1 MKKFFK
7 KVTTIA
13 LVMAMALSLGTVK
26 QSEAKTKMSPKAA
39 IKGIKVLNPED
50 FQDIPLDPLNNESI
64 KIEYKVLF
72 KDNCGLS
79 KKEKKN
85 ASKVTFETTNKDI
98 VKVNKNGEASG
109 FASAG
114 KATIVVR
121 SKTNK
126 RIRTDIRVEVSTD
139 LDMVFK
145 YSNLYY
151 VVPSIPC
158 EIKLGDKDALGHEFD
173 IKTTFSG
180 KISDFVFSSFDA
192 ADERSTSD
200 KAVVDA
206 NKGKIDVKDFGCVY
220 IECAYKNE
228 PEVGDSFNL
237 YILTQ
242 EQFDTMKQAGEI
254 LDEKENVFDDDDDE
268 EEDDPNEVED
278 TDESEDEFTTD
289 D

>member
-7 KVTTIA
+7 KVTTIT
-13 LVMAMALSLGTVK
+13 LVMAMALSLGAVK
-26 QSEAKTKMSPKAA
+26 QSGAKMSAKAA
-39 IKGIKVLNPED
+39 IKGIKILNRED
-50 FQDIPLDPLNNESI
+50 FQDIQFGQEEPI

-72 KDNCGLS
+72 KDDCGLS

-85 ASKVTFETTNKDI
+85 ASNVTFESNNKDI
-98 VKVNKNGEASG
+98 VKVDKNGKASG
-109 FASAG
+109 FATAG

-126 RIRTDIRVEVSTD
+126 RIRTDIRVEVSSD

-173 IKTTFSG
+173 IKTTFGG
-180 KISDFVFSSFDA
+180 KISDFVFNSFDP
-192 ADERSTSD
+192 ADEKSTSD

-206 NKGKIDVKDFGCVY
+206 NKGKIDVKYYGCVD

-228 PEVGDSFNL
+228 AEVGDSFNL

-254 LDEKENVFDDDDDE
+254 LDEKENTFEDEE

-278 TDESEDEFTTD
+278 TDESEDEVTTD

>member
-7 KVTTIA
+7 KVTTIT
-13 LVMAMALSLGTVK
+13 LVMAMALSLGAVK
-26 QSEAKTKMSPKAA
+26 QSGAKMSAKAA
-39 IKGIKVLNPED
+39 IKGIKILNRED
-50 FQDIPLDPLNNESI
+50 FQDIQVGQKETI

-85 ASKVTFETTNKDI
+85 ASDVTFETNNKNI
-98 VKVNKNGEASG
+98 VKVNKDGEASG
-109 FASAG
+109 IANAG
-114 KATIVVR
+114 KAKIVVR

-126 RIRTDIRVEVSTD
+126 KIRTDISVEVSSD

-151 VVPSIPC
+151 VVPKIPY

-173 IKTTFSG
+173 IKTTFGG
-180 KISDFVFSSFDA
+180 KISDFVFNSFDSE
-192 ADERSTSD
+192 DEKSSTSD

-206 NKGKIDVKDFGCVY
+206 AGGKIDVKDYGCVY
-220 IECAYKNE
+220 IECAYKE
-228 PEVGDSFNL
+228 EAEVGDSFNL

-254 LDEKENVFDDDDDE
+254 LDEKENTFNDEE

-278 TDESEDEFTTD
+278 TDESEDEVSTD

>member
-7 KVTTIA
+7 KVTTIT
-13 LVMAMALSLGTVK
+13 LVMAMALSLGAVK
-26 QSEAKTKMSPKAA
+26 QSGAKMSAKAA
-39 IKGIKVLNPED
+39 IKGIKILNRED
-50 FQDIPLDPLNNESI
+50 FQDIQVGQKETI

-85 ASKVTFETTNKDI
+85 ASNVTFETNNKNI
-98 VKVNKNGEASG
+98 VKVNKDGKASG
-109 FASAG
+109 FATVG
-114 KATIVVR
+114 KAKIVVR

-126 RIRTDIRVEVSTD
+126 KIKTDISVEVSSD

-151 VVPSIPC
+151 VVPSIPY

-173 IKTTFSG
+173 IKTTFGG
-180 KISDFVFSSFDA
+180 KISDFVFNSFDSE
-192 ADERSTSD
+192 DEKSSTSD

-206 NKGKIDVKDFGCVY
+206 NEGKIVIKDYGYVY
-220 IECAYKNE
+220 IECAYKEE
-228 PEVGDSFNL
+228 PDVGDSFNL

-254 LDEKENVFDDDDDE
+254 LDEKENTFDDEE

-278 TDESEDEFTTD
+278 TDESEDEVSSD
-289 D
+289 

>member
-7 KVTTIA
+7 KVTTIT
-13 LVMAMALSLGTVK
+13 LVMAMALSLGAVK
-26 QSEAKTKMSPKAA
+26 QSGAKMSAKAA
-39 IKGIKVLNPED
+39 IKGIKILNRDD
-50 FQDIPLDPLNNESI
+50 FQDIQPGQRAI
-64 KIEYKVLF
+64 KIKYKVLF
-72 KDNCGLS
+72 KDDCGLS
-79 KKEKKN
+79 KKEKDN
-85 ASKVTFETTNKDI
+85 ASYVTFETSNENI
-98 VKVNKNGEASG
+98 VSVNKQGRASG
-109 FASAG
+109 FAVAG
-114 KATIVVR
+114 KAKIVVR

-126 RIRTDIRVEVSTD
+126 KIKTVISVDVTSD

-173 IKTTFSG
+173 IKTTFGG
-180 KISDFVFSSFDA
+180 KISDFVFNSFDA
-192 ADERSTSD
+192 EDEKSTSD

-206 NKGKIDVKDFGCVY
+206 NKGKIDVKDYGCVD

-228 PEVGDSFNL
+228 AEVGDSFNL

-254 LDEKENVFDDDDDE
+254 LDEKENTFEDEE

-278 TDESEDEFTTD
+278 TDESEDEVSSD
-289 D
+289 

>member
-7 KVTTIA
+7 KVTTIT
-13 LVMAMALSLGTVK
+13 LVMAMALSLGAVK
-26 QSEAKTKMSPKAA
+26 QSGAKMSAKAA
-39 IKGIKVLNPED
+39 IKGIKILNRED
-50 FQDIPLDPLNNESI
+50 FKDIQLGQKETI

-72 KDNCGLS
+72 KDDCGLS

-85 ASKVTFETTNKDI
+85 ASNVTFESNNKNI
-98 VKVNKNGEASG
+98 VKVDKNGEASG

-114 KATIVVR
+114 KAKIVVR

-126 RIRTDIRVEVSTD
+126 KIKTDISVEVSSD

-173 IKTTFSG
+173 IKTTFGG
-180 KISDFVFSSFDA
+180 KISDFEFNSFDA
-192 ADERSTSD
+192 EDEKSISN
-200 KAVVDA
+200 KAFVSA
-206 NKGKIDVKDFGCVY
+206 KFGKIDVVDYGCVY
-220 IECAYKNE
+220 IECAYKE
-228 PEVGDSFNL
+228 EAEVGDSFYL

-254 LDEKENVFDDDDDE
+254 LDEKENTFEDVE

-278 TDESEDEFTTD
+278 TDESEDEVSSD
-289 D
+289 

>member
-7 KVTTIA
+7 KVTTIT
-13 LVMAMALSLGTVK
+13 LVMAMALSLGAVK
-26 QSEAKTKMSPKAA
+26 QSGAKMSAKAA
-39 IKGIKVLNPED
+39 IKGIKILNRED
-50 FQDIPLDPLNNESI
+50 FQDIQVGQKEKI
-64 KIEYKVLF
+64 KIKYKVLF

-85 ASKVTFETTNKDI
+85 ASNVTFESNNKSI
-98 VKVNKNGEASG
+98 VKVNKDGEASG
-109 FASAG
+109 FATVG
-114 KATIVVR
+114 KAKIVVR

-126 RIRTDIRVEVSTD
+126 KIKTDISVEVSSD

-151 VVPSIPC
+151 VVPNIPY

-173 IKTTFSG
+173 IKTTFGG
-180 KISDFVFSSFDA
+180 KISDFVFNSFDSE
-192 ADERSTSD
+192 DEKSSTSD

-206 NKGKIDVKDFGCVY
+206 NEGKIVLKDYGCVY
-220 IECAYKNE
+220 IECAYKEE

-254 LDEKENVFDDDDDE
+254 LDEKENTFDDEE

-278 TDESEDEFTTD
+278 TDESEDEVSTD

>member
-7 KVTTIA
+7 KVTTIT
-13 LVMAMALSLGTVK
+13 LVMAMALSLGAVK
-26 QSEAKTKMSPKAA
+26 QSGAKMSAKSA
-39 IKGIKVLNPED
+39 IKGIKILNRDD
-50 FQDIPLDPLNNESI
+50 FQDIQLGHDPI
-64 KIEYKVLF
+64 KIKYKILF

-79 KKEKKN
+79 KKEKDN
-85 ASKVTFETTNKDI
+85 ASYVTYETSNEKI
-98 VKVNKNGEASG
+98 VSVNKGGRASG
-109 FASAG
+109 FAAAG
-114 KATIVVR
+114 KAKIVVR

-126 RIRTDIRVEVSTD
+126 KIKAVISVDVTSD

-151 VVPSIPC
+151 VVPSIPYQ
-158 EIKLGDKDALGHEFD
+158 IKLGDKDALGHEFD
-173 IKTTFSG
+173 IKTTFGG
-180 KISDFVFSSFDA
+180 KISDFVFNSFDA
-192 ADERSTSD
+192 EDEKSTSD

-206 NKGKIDVKDFGCVY
+206 NKGKIDVKDYGCVD

-228 PEVGDSFNL
+228 AEVGDSFNL

-254 LDEKENVFDDDDDE
+254 SDEKENTFEDEE

-278 TDESEDEFTTD
+278 TDESEDEVSPD
-289 D
+289 

>member
-7 KVTTIA
+7 KVTTIT
-13 LVMAMALSLGTVK
+13 LVMAMALSLGAVK
-26 QSEAKTKMSPKAA
+26 QSGAKMSAKAA
-39 IKGIKVLNPED
+39 IKEIKILNRED
-50 FQDIPLDPLNNESI
+50 FQDIQVGQKETI

-85 ASKVTFETTNKDI
+85 ASNVTFETNNKNI
-98 VKVNKNGEASG
+98 VKVNKDGKASG
-109 FASAG
+109 FATVG
-114 KATIVVR
+114 KAKIVVR

-126 RIRTDIRVEVSTD
+126 KIKTDISVEVSSD

-151 VVPSIPC
+151 VVPKIPY

-173 IKTTFSG
+173 IKTTFGG
-180 KISDFVFSSFDA
+180 KISDFVFNSFDSE
-192 ADERSTSD
+192 DEKSSTSD

-206 NKGKIDVKDFGCVY
+206 GEGKIVVKDYGCVY

-242 EQFDTMKQAGEI
+242 EQFDAMKQAGEI
-254 LDEKENVFDDDDDE
+254 LDEKENTFDDEE

-278 TDESEDEFTTD
+278 TDESEDEVTSD
-289 D
+289 DE

>member
-26 QSEAKTKMSPKAA
+26 QSEAKTKMSPKAS

-50 FQDIPLDPLNNESI
+50 FQDISLNNKKI

-79 KKEKKN
+79 KKEKKDS
-85 ASKVTFETTNKDI
+85 SKVTFETN
-98 VKVNKNGEASG
+98 NKNIVQVDKNGVASG
-109 FASAG
+109 FTTAG
-114 KATIVVR
+114 KAKIVVR
-121 SKTNK
+121 SKVNK
-126 RIRTDIRVEVSTD
+126 KIKTEINVEVTTD
-139 LDMVFK
+139 RDMVFK
-145 YSNLYY
+145 YSNLYF
-151 VVPSIPC
+151 VIPSVPM
-158 EIKLGDKDALGHEFD
+158 EINLGDKDALGHEFG
-173 IKTTFSG
+173 IKTNFNATL
-180 KISDFVFSSFDA
+180 SDFVFTSYDAINESEISS
-192 ADERSTSD
+192 
-200 KAVVDA
+200 KATVDRK
-206 NKGKIDVKDFGCVY
+206 NKVIVVKDYGITD
-220 IECAYKNE
+220 IECSYLEE

-254 LDEKENVFDDDDDE
+254 LDEKENTFDDDE

-278 TDESEDEFTTD
+278 TDESEDEFTKD